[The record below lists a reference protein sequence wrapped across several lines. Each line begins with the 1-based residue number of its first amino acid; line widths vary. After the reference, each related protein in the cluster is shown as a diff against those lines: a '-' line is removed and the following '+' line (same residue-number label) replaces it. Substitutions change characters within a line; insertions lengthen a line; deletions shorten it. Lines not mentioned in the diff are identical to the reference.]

1 MKKIPAMAD
10 MAIKPVEI
18 ENVKLLSSPA
28 VVCDP
33 DMLMYPYGLRLTFDQ
48 GTLDKLKLDGDC
60 APGDMIHLH
69 CLAKVIGVYKNDT
82 VMTSSQTVELQITA
96 IECESEDEEN
106 EEVEEEISHFKPKN
120 PYKK

>member
-1 MKKIPAMAD
+1 MKKIPAMTD

-18 ENVKLLSSPA
+18 ENVSILPMSTS
-28 VVCDP
+28 CGP
-33 DMLMYPYGLRLTFDQ
+33 DMPMYPYGLRLTFDQ
-48 GTLDKLKLDGDC
+48 GVLDKLNLDGDC

-69 CLAKVIGVYKNDT
+69 CLAKVTGVYKNDT

-106 EEVEEEISHFKPKN
+106 EEAEEELSHYVPKN